1 MYCVPI
7 SSCVTIALS
16 EALAQAYATRIHRP
30 SMNLPKHAE
39 LWLPSYLKNRARH
52 LAAGTQ
58 PRRLYVAFTD
68 HFEPHGNTTLDVAH
82 LRLATWQNRWP
93 RIAADAPRDAAGKPP
108 CFTFFYP
115 QEEYQRD
122 LLNTIAALTHDG
134 TADVEVHL
142 HHFDDTAPSFVEKMR
157 TFIRTLHE
165 QHGLLHTLH
174 GRLAFAFIH
183 GNWALDNSR
192 PDGLKCGVTGELQL
206 LRDLGCYADFTMP
219 SFPSPTQ
226 SRIVNQIYWTTG
238 SPARPRGF
246 DSGIEATPAGGR
258 QGDLLMVTGPLG
270 LRFRDR
276 LLPRFETGELAFYDP
291 PTPARIERWLALA
304 PRIGDAIFLKLYGH
318 SAREDNAAALLGTG
332 PGNPGTLA
340 PMFQWI
346 HQAAQCHQL
355 ELHWSSAFSMYR
367 AIESLVGIPPLA
379 AAPLAV
385 EPPQ

>member
-1 MYCVPI
+1 
-7 SSCVTIALS
+7 
-16 EALAQAYATRIHRP
+16 
-30 SMNLPKHAE
+30 MNLPKHAE
-39 LWLPSYLKNRARH
+39 LWLPSYLSNRARH
-52 LAAGTQ
+52 LAARPK

-93 RIAADAPRDAAGKPP
+93 RIAADAPRDSAGKPP

-122 LLNTIAALTHDG
+122 LLNIIAGLTHDG

-142 HHFDDTAPSFVEKMR
+142 HHFDDTAPSFVEKMQ

-165 QHGLLHTLH
+165 HHGLLHPLN

-238 SPARPRGF
+238 SPTRPRGF

-276 LLPRFETGELAFYDP
+276 LMPRFETGELAFYDP

-304 PRIGDAIFLKLYGH
+304 PAHRRLHLPQ
-318 SAREDNAAALLGTG
+318 ALRPQRPRGQRRRAPRHRPRQPRHPRPHVPLDP
-332 PGNPGTLA
+332 PGRP
-340 PMFQWI
+340 
-346 HQAAQCHQL
+346 
-355 ELHWSSAFSMYR
+355 
-367 AIESLVGIPPLA
+367 
-379 AAPLAV
+379 AAPPRAPLDQRLRACTAPSNPSSRSRRS
-385 EPPQ
+385 PPPPSPWNSAQ